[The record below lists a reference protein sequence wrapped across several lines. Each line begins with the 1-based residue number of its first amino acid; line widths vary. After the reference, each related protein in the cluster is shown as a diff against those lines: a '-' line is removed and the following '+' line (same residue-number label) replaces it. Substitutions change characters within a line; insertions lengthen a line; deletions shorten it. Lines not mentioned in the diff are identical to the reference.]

1 MEPLLAIYSG
11 FSLDIFG
18 YGGNGVSN
26 GGTSYPEDRM
36 GEVLQSALDELEF
49 CMGDVSTQY
58 GSLRAQYGHAEP
70 FNIKLVVLKQLSYR
84 YANSSRSY
92 VELGNEDWFS
102 GTYPYRVSA
111 L

>member
-1 MEPLLAIYSG
+1 MAANACEDYFNTNGLGLLEYLQWCEDIGMEPLLAIYSG

-70 FNIKLVVLKQLSYR
+70 FNIKLVVLKQ
-84 YANSSRSY
+84 
-92 VELGNEDWFS
+92 
-102 GTYPYRVSA
+102 
-111 L
+111 